1 MYDADDC
8 REASEVRAAIIG
20 SGFAGLAMAIGL
32 KRRGIDDFVVL
43 ERGADVGGTWR
54 DNTYPGCQCDVPS
67 HLYSFSFAPNP
78 EWSMAFSPQPEILT
92 YLRSCARHY
101 GVLPHLRF
109 DHAVQKC
116 AWDDAG
122 QKWRLQTSKGTFVA
136 DVVVA
141 AAGALSEPSV
151 PEIAGLASFEGPA
164 FHSARW
170 DHGADLSG
178 KNVAVIGTGASA
190 IQFVPEI
197 QPKVA
202 ELRVFQRT
210 APWILP
216 RRNPT
221 LSPGQRRA
229 FRSFPALQQL
239 ARGQIYAV
247 TELFGLGFRHPALMR
262 PLQRLA
268 LRYLQSCVPDPALRA
283 KLTPAYTLGC
293 KRILFSN
300 TYLRTLT
307 RSNVEV
313 VTEGVREVRPR
324 SIVTRDGREHLVDAI
339 IFGTG
344 FYVSDLPFGKHVQ
357 GREGR
362 TLDDVWKGSP
372 QAHLGTTVSGF
383 PNFFLLLGPNT
394 GLGHTSVVYMIESQ
408 IAHIVSALR
417 YMREHGVATVE
428 PRAEVQASYV
438 ADLDRRL
445 NRTVWNT
452 GGCASWYIDQ
462 TGRNSTLWP
471 DATWR
476 FRKRVQRFEPAEYLL
491 GRPARHESTA
501 NRTSPNAASAP
512 THPASPAAGSER
524 LQILDHGT

>member
-1 MYDADDC
+1 MESAVTHDDPTH
-8 REASEVRAAIIG
+8 VHVAIIG
-20 SGFAGLAMAIGL
+20 SGFSGLGTAIRL
-32 KRRGIDDFVVL
+32 KQEGVNDFVVL
-43 ERGADVGGTWR
+43 ERASDVGGTWR
-54 DNTYPGCQCDVPS
+54 DNTYPGCACDVPS

-78 EWSMAFSPQPEILT
+78 DWSKAFSPQPEIFS

-101 GVLPHLRF
+101 GILPHLRF

-122 QKWRLQTSKGTFVA
+122 QKWRVETSKGTFIA

-151 PEIAGLASFEGPA
+151 PEIPGLKNFEGPA

-170 DHGADLSG
+170 DHGAILTG
-178 KNVAVIGTGASA
+178 KSVAVIGTGASA

-197 QPKVA
+197 QPKA
-202 ELRVFQRT
+202 SRLRVFQRT
-210 APWILP
+210 PPWILP
-216 RRNPT
+216 RRNPS
-221 LSPGQRRA
+221 LPEGQRRT
-229 FRSFPALQQL
+229 FRSFPALQKL
-239 ARGQIYAV
+239 ARAQIYAV

-268 LRYLQSCVPDPALRA
+268 LRYLESCVPDPELRA
-283 KLTPAYTLGC
+283 RLTPNYVLGC

-300 TYLRTLT
+300 KYLQTLT
-307 RSNVEV
+307 ESNVDV
-313 VTEGVREVRPR
+313 VTESIQEVRAR
-324 SIVTRDGREHLVDAI
+324 SILTRDGKEHPVDAI

-344 FYVSDLPFGKHVQ
+344 FYVSDLPFGKYVQ
-357 GREGR
+357 GRGGR
-362 TLDDVWKGSP
+362 TLDDAWKGSP

-383 PNFFLLLGPNT
+383 PNFFFLLGPNT

-417 YMREHGVATVE
+417 YMREHGIATVE
-428 PRAEVQASYV
+428 PRAEAQAAYV

-445 NRTVWNT
+445 RRTVWNT
-452 GGCASWYIDQ
+452 GGCASWYIDK

-476 FRKRVQRFEPAEYLL
+476 FRKRVQRFEPTEYLL
-491 GRPARHESTA
+491 ANPARHE
-501 NRTSPNAASAP
+501 AP
-512 THPASPAAGSER
+512 RGLEAPPAKGAKRGSER
-524 LQILDHGT
+524 LQVLDHST